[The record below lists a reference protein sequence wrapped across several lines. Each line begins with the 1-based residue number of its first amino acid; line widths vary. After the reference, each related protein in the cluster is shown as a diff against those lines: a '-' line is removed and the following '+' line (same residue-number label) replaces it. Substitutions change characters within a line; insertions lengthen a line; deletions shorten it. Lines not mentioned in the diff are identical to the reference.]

1 MAGLAGGD
9 FVLLRDGGQVLI
21 RPFEAN
27 DRASVAE
34 LFARLSE
41 ESRTLRF
48 HSAGARVDADAITRA
63 LAGVALVAV
72 LGGEIVG
79 LASYVRLRDPQQA
92 EMAIVVDDCQHNRG
106 IGTALFD
113 RLSAA
118 ARSEGIQRFIALVMS
133 VNTDMLAL
141 LGGLGF
147 RGTRTI
153 DGGEIECLVDL
164 ETGPGYV
171 ERADSRAHVAAAASL
186 APILSPRSVAVVGAS
201 RRPGSIG
208 HELFRNLLLGGF
220 VGPVYPV
227 NPSARAVASVRAY
240 PTVKAI
246 PDQIDLAVIVV
257 PGANV
262 LDAARDC
269 LEAGVRGLVVISA
282 GFAEMGAEGRQ
293 RQDELLYLCRSHG
306 VRLVGP
312 NCMGVLKNSTEGA
325 LNATFAPTLPPAGN
339 VAVASQSGALGIAI
353 LQQARQLGLGIST
366 FVSMGNKAD
375 LSSNDLL
382 ECWED
387 DEATRVILL
396 YLESFGNPRRFARVA
411 RRVGSRKPIVV
422 VKGGRAAAG
431 QRAAASHTA
440 AMAGSEVAVDALFRQ
455 AGVTRCDTLED
466 LFAVTTLLSNQP
478 LPAGNRVGVITNAGG
493 LGILCADAC
502 EASGLTLPEL
512 SENTR
517 SSLRSILPPEASV
530 ANPVDMLASGSPA
543 SYGQALKMVLD
554 DPVIDAA
561 IVLFIPP
568 LVTHADDVAKELVAA
583 CTPAPS
589 KPVLTCFV
597 GTRGTPEALRGTIA
611 IPSYTYPES
620 AARAL
625 GHAARR
631 SAWLRR
637 PAGRIP
643 QLAAID
649 AVGARALID
658 AALAR
663 EVTLWLRPAEVDQLL
678 DDYGIPRPR
687 SVLARSAGEA
697 AAAFE
702 SLGGKPV
709 AIKLVS
715 DVVTHKSDV
724 GGVRLGIDTAQGA
737 AQAYDEI
744 AAALRARGLD
754 NAMNGVLVQPMVPD
768 GVECLVGVVTDPT
781 FGPLLAFGL
790 GGVIAEALGDVQF
803 RLHPLTDVDA
813 EELVESAKVSNLL
826 HGYRGS
832 PPSDLGALRDLLLRL
847 SQLVEDVPEIVELDL
862 NPVKVL
868 PDGQGAVVIDARIRL
883 ARPNR
888 PQAGERPH

>member
-1 MAGLAGGD
+1 
-9 FVLLRDGGQVLI
+9 
-21 RPFEAN
+21 
-27 DRASVAE
+27 
-34 LFARLSE
+34 
-41 ESRTLRF
+41 
-48 HSAGARVDADAITRA
+48 
-63 LAGVALVAV
+63 
-72 LGGEIVG
+72 
-79 LASYVRLRDPQQA
+79 
-92 EMAIVVDDCQHNRG
+92 
-106 IGTALFD
+106 
-113 RLSAA
+113 
-118 ARSEGIQRFIALVMS
+118 
-133 VNTDMLAL
+133 
-141 LGGLGF
+141 
-147 RGTRTI
+147 
-153 DGGEIECLVDL
+153 
-164 ETGPGYV
+164 
-171 ERADSRAHVAAAASL
+171 
-186 APILSPRSVAVVGAS
+186 
-201 RRPGSIG
+201 
-208 HELFRNLLLGGF
+208 
-220 VGPVYPV
+220 
-227 NPSARAVASVRAY
+227 
-240 PTVKAI
+240 
-246 PDQIDLAVIVV
+246 
-257 PGANV
+257 
-262 LDAARDC
+262 
-269 LEAGVRGLVVISA
+269 
-282 GFAEMGAEGRQ
+282 
-293 RQDELLYLCRSHG
+293 
-306 VRLVGP
+306 
-312 NCMGVLKNSTEGA
+312 
-325 LNATFAPTLPPAGN
+325 
-339 VAVASQSGALGIAI
+339 
-353 LQQARQLGLGIST
+353 
-366 FVSMGNKAD
+366 
-375 LSSNDLL
+375 
-382 ECWED
+382 
-387 DEATRVILL
+387 
-396 YLESFGNPRRFARVA
+396 
-411 RRVGSRKPIVV
+411 
-422 VKGGRAAAG
+422 
-431 QRAAASHTA
+431 
-440 AMAGSEVAVDALFRQ
+440 
-455 AGVTRCDTLED
+455 RCDTLED

-813 EELVESAKVSNLL
+813 EELVESAKVSILL